1 MSQLAP
7 SYWGLSSDDWQRYHT
22 LMQGIRGSI
31 SPSSLSPIEVL
42 GIHARNGEERR
53 RYAEQWAM
61 MMREDA
67 ERILAFQHA
76 YDEAQ
81 QRLFPQGQLIDAVK
95 LAMHQ
100 SKTKTAPD
108 KELGPTDRVLFFTA
122 TDCVACDAILG
133 RLLARLP
140 TIDGIDIYLLDVAP
154 ADEGRIREWAG
165 SRKIEPIWVHGRRV
179 TLNVDGG
186 ALDKL
191 AVRLGD
197 PLAQRPV
204 VLRRR
209 GRYGIANVQFLVL
222 ISGMKG
228 GDKTALGDCCGLGSG
243 FDEWNSCR
251 RSAPCISGDCS
262 GKRFA
267 RSLVLCRGFD
277 REWSAQ
283 FEPTSIAPLALDIEC
298 KRARTVFC
306 VTQSGVVGIA
316 RCPGQ

>member
-1 MSQLAP
+1 MNSKRRAGFAHALVAGLMLLSAGSLMAQNDGVTDQKGSDIQSASIDNTRASAIESARAEL
-7 SYWGLSSDDWQRYHT
+7 WGLSSDDWQRYHT

-42 GIHARNGEERR
+42 GIHARTVDERR

-100 SKTKTAPD
+100 SKTKTAQD
-108 KELGPTDRVLFFTA
+108 GELGPTDRVLFFTA

-209 GRYGIANVQFLVL
+209 GDAVL
-222 ISGMKG
+222 
-228 GDKTALGDCCGLGSG
+228 
-243 FDEWNSCR
+243 
-251 RSAPCISGDCS
+251 
-262 GKRFA
+262 
-267 RSLVLCRGFD
+267 
-277 REWSAQ
+277 
-283 FEPTSIAPLALDIEC
+283 PLSSSW
-298 KRARTVFC
+298 F
-306 VTQSGVVGIA
+306 
-316 RCPGQ
+316 